1 LLKFLGP
8 HSYLPDSVPR
18 ACVYA
23 CAYILWH
30 QHTKSSVSDMAGS
43 SRCGRLAVVNVL
55 KMVASSSC
63 SCPAHSYAYG
73 HLHPKGVQLRP
84 QSSSNEKEY
93 AFEMASSSIRYGDGV
108 TKEVGWD
115 VVNLGIKNLVVVTD
129 KNLAALPPVKV
140 VVESLE
146 KAGVPYT
153 LFDNVSIE
161 PTNES
166 LAEAISFVQK
176 HQFDGFVAVGGGSV
190 MDTAKAANLYLCH
203 PENDFLDFVNAPIGK
218 GLPVQNDLKPLICVP
233 TTAGT
238 GSETTGVSIFDYKP
252 LGAKIGIGSRAL
264 RPLLGIIDPRHV
276 RHMPKNVAT
285 YSGFD
290 VLCHAL
296 ESYTALPYT
305 ERIPCPSN
313 PKLRPAYQ
321 GSNPISDIWAR
332 QALQIIRKYFKRCPQ
347 ILHIICWR
355 HCRVWFIQQGSV

>member
-1 LLKFLGP
+1 MKLCITTRNLLVNLN
-8 HSYLPDSVPR
+8 DD
-18 ACVYA
+18 VY
-23 CAYILWH
+23 YVVDYGL
-30 QHTKSSVSDMAGS
+30 S
-43 SRCGRLAVVNVL
+43 SRAYHFV
-55 KMVASSSC
+55 C
-63 SCPAHSYAYG
+63 SVCMQA
-73 HLHPKGVQLRP
+73 R
-84 QSSSNEKEY
+84 
-93 AFEMASSSIRYGDGV
+93 R
-108 TKEVGWD
+108 T
-115 VVNLGIKNLVVVTD
+115 
-129 KNLAALPPVKV
+129 
-140 VVESLE
+140 
-146 KAGVPYT
+146 
-153 LFDNVSIE
+153 
-161 PTNES
+161 
-166 LAEAISFVQK
+166 
-176 HQFDGFVAVGGGSV
+176 QFDTLSP
-190 MDTAKAANLYLCH
+190 LCTLAII
-203 PENDFLDFVNAPIGK
+203 FA
-218 GLPVQNDLKPLICVP
+218 VP